1 QGLDNQGLEILSWR
15 PVPTNDD
22 AIGERALETKPAIEQ
37 ALIGWRGTPPAD
49 LAVRERKLYLAR
61 KQIEAAA
68 RAEQIETFYFS
79 SFSGRTLV
87 YKGMLVAPMLPVFY
101 PDLADALFES
111 AIAVYHQRYSTNT
124 FPKWELAQ
132 PFRML
137 SHNGEINTL
146 HGNLT
151 WMQAREAEWRAAPAG
166 NSLAGGGA
174 FAAAVMRVGQ
184 VIDTS
189 GSDSAILDNALE
201 LAVQGG
207 RDVRHALAMLVPEAW
222 EQVSDMDPA
231 WRAFYQYH
239 ASLVEPWDGPA
250 ALTFC
255 DGDVVGLALDRNG
268 LRPARFLVTS
278 DGLVV
283 CGSEVGC
290 VSIDEARITYKGKVG
305 PGQMIAVDLHSG
317 TFQENNE
324 IKSWLA
330 NRKPYANW
338 LEANQQVLA
347 PSGLAHIKERREPES
362 LSERA
367 SRSPMLGEQQRA
379 FGYTA

>member
-1 QGLDNQGLEILSWR
+1 MTTAPRHDHVGLYNPAFEHDACGIGFVARLSGEASHEIVELAVTAVGRMAHRGGVAADGKTGDGAGILTQIPRAFFARELEQRGIAYPAGDLVVAMCFLPQEAAQLALARDLVAQGLDNHGLEILAWR
-15 PVPTNDD
+15 TVPTNDD

-37 ALIGWRGTPPAD
+37 ALIGWRGTPPSD

-68 RAEQIETFYFS
+68 RAEQLETFYFS
-79 SFSGRTLV
+79 SLSGRTLV

-101 PDLADALFES
+101 PDLTDPLFES

-174 FAAAVMRVGQ
+174 LAAAVMRVGQ

-207 RDVRHALAMLVPEAW
+207 RDVRHALTMLVPEAW
-222 EQVSDMDPA
+222 EQVSDMDP
-231 WRAFYQYH
+231 
-239 ASLVEPWDGPA
+239 
-250 ALTFC
+250 
-255 DGDVVGLALDRNG
+255 
-268 LRPARFLVTS
+268 
-278 DGLVV
+278 
-283 CGSEVGC
+283 
-290 VSIDEARITYKGKVG
+290 
-305 PGQMIAVDLHSG
+305 
-317 TFQENNE
+317 
-324 IKSWLA
+324 
-330 NRKPYANW
+330 
-338 LEANQQVLA
+338 
-347 PSGLAHIKERREPES
+347 
-362 LSERA
+362 
-367 SRSPMLGEQQRA
+367 
-379 FGYTA
+379 